1 VFDLVLGRSPDK
13 VEGPYYKK
21 GLNGSFGF
29 QNPNKFYISKECG
42 ELEDPSKNV
51 PNYYRETE
59 DSMEF

>member
-1 VFDLVLGRSPDK
+1 

-29 QNPNKFYISKECG
+29 QNPNKFYISKDCG
-42 ELEDPSKNV
+42 ESEDPSKNV
-51 PNYYRETE
+51 PNYYREIE

>member
-1 VFDLVLGRSPDK
+1 MFDFVLRRFLDNIKGS
-13 VEGPYYKK
+13 YYKK

-51 PNYYRETE
+51 RNYYREIE